1 MLTGRRHRLVACALC
16 VAVLSAATAVCLVDA
31 TVPISRSEPAYDGL
45 SAAAL
50 PEASVG
56 PRVLSSPMA
65 VQATASW
72 IGGRVTASTGET
84 LTVYVSASLPPESG
98 TPQSWAD
105 YFGGLLHGVELSSL
119 TAYIATLEE
128 VQDICR
134 SEDVLGCYR
143 LNTLVSTG
151 ESLPEVSREEVASH
165 EYGHHV
171 AIHRDNFPWAAID
184 WGTKRWATLANV
196 CVRVRSFT
204 AFPGDESGRYRL
216 NPGEGFAE
224 VYRAANEFRQG
235 ATTFAWPIVDSS
247 FYPDQAALQAVERDV
262 LEPWVQP
269 PATRVRARFT
279 ADGPKIWK
287 RTVSTPLDG
296 QLSVR
301 LSLPAPRPY
310 KLALLAADG
319 RSVLAKGTWSS
330 TKDQTLSFTVC
341 GHRSVVL
348 RVSLAGPAGRFALT
362 VKTP

>member
-1 MLTGRRHRLVACALC
+1 MPRFYQ
-16 VAVLSAATAVCLVDA
+16 AADSWLGGP
-31 TVPISRSEPAYDGL
+31 TV
-45 SAAAL
+45 
-50 PEASVG
+50 
-56 PRVLSSPMA
+56 
-65 VQATASW
+65 
-72 IGGRVTASTGET
+72 ASTGET
-84 LTVYVSASLPPESG
+84 VTVYVSASLPPESG
-98 TPQSWAD
+98 TPQSWAE
-105 YFGGLLHGVELSSL
+105 YFVSLVHGPELASL
-119 TAYIATLEE
+119 TAYVATLEE
-128 VQDICR
+128 VQEFCG
-134 SEDVLGCYR
+134 SEDVVGCYGSS
-143 LNTLVSTG
+143 TLVTIGQSQ
-151 ESLPEVSREEVASH
+151 PYVSREEVTSH

-171 AIHRDNFPWAAID
+171 AANRDNSPWRAID
-184 WGTKRWATLANV
+184 WGTKRWATVANV
-196 CVRVRSFT
+196 CARAANASV
-204 AFPGDESGRYRL
+204 FPGDEGSRYRL

-224 VYRAANEFRQG
+224 VYRAVIESRLG

-362 VKTP
+362 VRTP